1 MKKILMDG
9 DSIVI
14 DGIELS
20 KEKIKEIMTE
30 NVVLKR
36 QLNFVRTTF
45 NEVGVSNE

>member
-1 MKKILMDG
+1 MMDG

-30 NVVLKR
+30 NVILRR
-36 QLNFVRTTF
+36 QINFVRTNF
-45 NEVGVSNE
+45 NKVGVSNE

>member
-30 NVVLKR
+30 NVILRR
-36 QLNFVRTTF
+36 QINFVRTNF
-45 NEVGVSNE
+45 GGVSNE